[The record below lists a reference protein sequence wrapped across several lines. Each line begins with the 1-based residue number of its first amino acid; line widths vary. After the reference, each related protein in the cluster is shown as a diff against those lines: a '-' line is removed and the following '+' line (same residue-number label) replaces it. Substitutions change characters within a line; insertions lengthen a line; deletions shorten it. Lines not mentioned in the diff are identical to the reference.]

1 MKTNS
6 FNMYFIS
13 ALWAFALGHWIIGCV
28 FVIACTLPY
37 VKEIVDDL
45 TCG

>member
-1 MKTNS
+1 MKANS

-13 ALWAFALGHWIIGCV
+13 ALWGFALGHWIIGCV
-28 FVIACTLPY
+28 FIIACALPY